1 VAPAPAPPPPPPPP
15 PPASPLQA
23 GDQARAVGD
32 LAAATAHYRAAV
44 EKAAN
49 DLGARRRLAQVLA
62 ETGRLREAIAQLEIV
77 LWQTPKDAVLRGL
90 VGALRGRLA
99 KEGEGPA
106 VTMARVREAVA
117 ARKLTFARADADG
130 LVAARPKDPEALALR
145 GEVLLASGEARAALA
160 DFQRAL
166 ELGPPR
172 PHVHFGH
179 AEALRAAGDH
189 AKARTA
195 YEHFLR
201 TGGGEAWR
209 VAAARRALAE
219 MK

>member
-1 VAPAPAPPPPPPPP
+1 M
-15 PPASPLQA
+15 
-23 GDQARAVGD
+23 GDRARAVGN

-44 EKAAN
+44 ERAAN
-49 DLGARRRLAQVLA
+49 DFGARRRLAQALA

-77 LWQTPKDAVLRGL
+77 LWQAPKDAALRAF
-90 VGALRGRLA
+90 VGALRARLA
-99 KEGEGPA
+99 KEGEGPS

-117 ARKLTFARADADG
+117 AGKLTFAGADADG

-145 GEVLLASGEARAALA
+145 GEVHLARADVRAALA

-166 ELGPPR
+166 EIGPPR
-172 PHVHFGH
+172 PHFLFGH
-179 AEALRAAGDH
+179 AEALRVAGDL
-189 AKARTA
+189 ARARAA

-201 TGGGEAWR
+201 SGGTEAWR

-219 MK
+219 MPK